1 MKRYFITLMMAML
14 AVLAAVAQ
22 SFTGQVVDEMRTPIP
37 FANVVLLNV
46 SDSAYVAG
54 TTTDVDGR
62 FSLTGHATHPI
73 VKISYLGYKP
83 HVIDALSTDLGTIVL
98 EPEATMLGEVVVKAQ
113 RPAFKLTTEGLK
125 TEVENTLLSKVGTAK
140 AVLENLPGVQRKKDG
155 LEVFGKGSPLIYIN
169 GRKLQNQTELDQI
182 SSEDIQS
189 VELITS
195 PGAKYDATVESV
207 ILIKTK
213 RPQGEGFSFNT
224 QASYYVGE
232 GPDLALGLNWN
243 YRHKGLDV
251 FGSVWYNDNRNIE
264 NDGFVFDVQ
273 ADTVWRMNEHSGIK
287 YHSNSIYTSAG
298 VNYIFNDNH
307 SAGFKYDTKAYFL
320 NRTRGT
326 FTADVMADGDFYDHL
341 ENGIY
346 MSTKSNMPHTLN
358 VYYNGKVG
366 KTSIDFN
373 TDYVFHKDR
382 KSQFNDEVSQQW
394 DSRTVTSTNMVRNQL
409 WASKLVLSWPLW
421 GGNLQVGTEYDHT
434 RRNDDYINPEQ
445 VVPTSYSEQRERN
458 VIFFAEYAHPLPFGQ
473 LKVGLRNENVTSD
486 YYDQG
491 ARMADQ
497 SRKYHHLFPSV
508 GLMARAGQV
517 QLMLNYAMKIKRP
530 YYWELRNS
538 VTYAN
543 RFTWDAGNPY
553 LKTTI
558 NNEVSLMA
566 IYKWVNLM
574 LGYKHDRD
582 VSVNVAHE
590 VPGSEATTLLSKDNV
605 DHEDAIRVMIT
616 FSPRWDF
623 YQPSLT
629 LGMIKEWIK
638 IPSPVGFISPND
650 PIWLVQFSNNFQIM
664 PSLTA
669 NVNFNFTSS
678 GDMQNV
684 TITKPSYVLDIGA
697 TKTFL
702 NDRLSI
708 QVTGHNLLN
717 AQEHYKLN
725 YGLRTMC
732 QTQRRDTRE
741 VEFTVRYKFNATQ
754 SKYKGTG
761 AGSSEKER
769 LGKS

>member
-1 MKRYFITLMMAML
+1 MKRNFFTLMMAML
-14 AVLAAVAQ
+14 AVLTAVAQ
-22 SFTGQVVDEMRTPIP
+22 TFTGRVIDETQVPVP
-37 FANVVLLNV
+37 FANVVLLNA
-46 SDSAYVAG
+46 SDSTFVAG

-83 HVIDALSTDLGTIVL
+83 HVIDALSTDLGTITL

-155 LEVFGKGSPLIYIN
+155 LEVFGKGTPLIYIN

-224 QASYYVGE
+224 QASYYVGK

-264 NDGFVFDVQ
+264 NDDFTFDVQ
-273 ADTVWRMNEHSGIK
+273 ADTVWRMNEHSDIK
-287 YHSNSIYTSAG
+287 SHFNSIYTSAG
-298 VNYIFNDNH
+298 VNYIFNDRH
-307 SAGFKYDTKAYFL
+307 SMGCRYDTKAYFL
-320 NRTRGT
+320 QRTRGT
-326 FTADVMADGDFYDHL
+326 FIADVMANGAFYDHL
-341 ENGIY
+341 ENGIH
-346 MSTKSNMPHTLN
+346 MNTKSNMPHTLN
-358 VYYNGKVG
+358 AYYNGHVG

-373 TDYVFHKDR
+373 TDYVFYKDR
-382 KSQFNDEVSQQW
+382 KSQLNDEVSQQW
-394 DSRTVTSTNMVRNQL
+394 ESRTVTSTSVIRNQL
-409 WASKLVLSWPLW
+409 WAAKLVLSWPLW
-421 GGNLQVGTEYDHT
+421 GGNLQVGTEYDNT

-445 VVPTSYSEQRERN
+445 VVPTSFTEQKEHN
-458 VIFFAEYAHPLPFGQ
+458 YIFFAEYGHPLPFGQ
-473 LKVGLRNENVTSD
+473 LKAGLRNENVTSD
-486 YYDQG
+486 YYNQG
-491 ARMADQ
+491 KLMAEQ
-497 SRKYHHLFPSV
+497 SRNYHHFFPSV
-508 GLMARAGQV
+508 GLMARAGNV

-530 YYWELRNS
+530 SYWQLRGS

-543 RFTWDAGNPY
+543 RFTWDSGNPL
-553 LKTTI
+553 LKPTI
-558 NNEVSLMA
+558 NNEVSLMVM
-566 IYKWVNLM
+566 YKWVNLM

-582 VSVNVAHE
+582 VIVNVAHE
-590 VPGSEATTLLSKDNV
+590 IPGSEATTLMSNENV
-605 DHEDAIRVMIT
+605 DHEDAMRVMLT
-616 FSPRWDF
+616 LSPRWDF

-629 LGMIKEWIK
+629 LGMIKDWIK
-638 IPSPVGFISPND
+638 IPSPIGFISPKS
-650 PIWLVQFSNNFQIM
+650 PIYLVQFNNNFQIM
-664 PSLTA
+664 PTLTA
-669 NVNFNFTSS
+669 NVNFDFTSR
-678 GDMQNV
+678 GAMQNV
-684 TITKPSYVLDIGA
+684 TLTEPIYRLNIGA

-702 NDRLSI
+702 KDRLSVS
-708 QVTGHNLLN
+708 VTGYNLLN
-717 AQEHYKLN
+717 AQDNVKLR
-725 YGLRTMC
+725 YGLRTMR
-732 QTQRRDTRE
+732 QSQLRDTRE
-741 VEFTVRYKFNATQ
+741 VEFTVRYKFNAAQ

-769 LGKS
+769 L

>member
-1 MKRYFITLMMAML
+1 MKRNFFTLMMAL
-14 AVLAAVAQ
+14 VVALTAAADT
-22 SFTGQVVDEMRTPIP
+22 FTGRVVDETHAPAL
-37 FANVVLLNV
+37 FVNVVMLNA
-46 SDSAYVAG
+46 SDSAFVAG
-54 TTTDVDGR
+54 TTTDTDGR
-62 FSLTGHATHPI
+62 FTLTGNATRPI
-73 VKISYLGYKP
+73 VLITYLGYKAL
-83 HVIDALSTDLGTIVL
+83 VLDAAGNDLGTIAL
-98 EPEATMLGEVVVKAQ
+98 EPEATMLSEVVVKGQ

-155 LEVFGKGSPLIYIN
+155 LEVFGKGTPLIYIN

-243 YRHKGLDV
+243 YRHKGLDA
-251 FGSVWYNDNRNIE
+251 FGSVWYNDDKYLE
-264 NDGFVFDVQ
+264 NDDFVFDVQ
-273 ADTVWRMNEHSGIK
+273 ADTTWRMNEHSDFK
-287 YHSNSIYTSAG
+287 SHDNSIYTSAG

-307 SAGFKYDTKAYFL
+307 SMGFRYDTKTFFL
-320 NRTRGT
+320 NHTRGT
-326 FTADVMADGDFYDHL
+326 FTADVMANGEFYDHL
-341 ENGIY
+341 ENGVH
-346 MSTKSNMPHTLN
+346 MNTKSNMPHTLN
-358 VYYNGKVG
+358 AYYNGRVG

-382 KSQFNDEVSQQW
+382 KSQFNNEVSQEW
-394 DSRTVTSTNMVRNQL
+394 ESRTVTSTSVVRNQL
-409 WASKLVLSWPLW
+409 CAAKLVLSWLLW

-434 RRNDDYINPEQ
+434 RRNDEYINPEQ
-445 VVPTSYSEQRERN
+445 VVPTSFTEQKEN
-458 VIFFAEYAHPLPFGQ
+458 NYIFFAEYGHPLPFGQ
-473 LKVGLRNENVTSD
+473 LKVGLRNENVNTD
-486 YYDQG
+486 YYSQG
-491 ARMADQ
+491 VRMAEQ
-497 SRKYHHLFPSV
+497 SRNYHHFFPSV
-508 GLMARAGQV
+508 GLMARAGNV

-530 YYWELRNS
+530 GYWQLRGS

-543 RFTWDAGNPY
+543 RFTWDSGNPY
-553 LKTTI
+553 LKPTI
-558 NNEVSLMA
+558 NNEVSFMA

-582 VSVNVAHE
+582 VIVNVAHE
-590 VPGSEATTLLSKDNV
+590 IPGSEATTLMTTENV
-605 DHEDAIRVMIT
+605 DHKDAMRVMLT
-616 FSPRWDF
+616 FSPRF
-623 YQPSLT
+623 GLYQPQLT
-629 LGMIKEWIK
+629 LGVIKDWIK
-638 IPSPVGFISPND
+638 IPSPVGFISPKN
-650 PIWLVQFSNNFQIM
+650 PAYIMQFNNNFQII
-664 PSLTA
+664 PTLTA
-669 NVNFNFTSS
+669 NVNFNFSS
-678 GDMQNV
+678 RGDIENV
-684 TITKPSYVLDIGA
+684 TLSEPQYLLDIGA

-717 AQEHYKLN
+717 SHEHYKLR
-725 YGLRTMC
+725 YGLRTM
-732 QTQRRDTRE
+732 QQVQRRDVRE
-741 VEFTVRYKFNATQ
+741 VEFTVRYKFNAAQ

-769 LGKS
+769 F